1 MATFPSEFIELA
13 AELIGDE
20 FAAFAS
26 DAVFER
32 TTGVDYE
39 TQTETTETQTLPCI
53 RMDYESQQIAGLI
66 AVGDFMLIGQNK
78 LLSWQP
84 SPDDTFVTFGGL
96 KHQVKNVKIDPA
108 GATIIMQVRPL

>member
-20 FAAFAS
+20 FEAFAS
-26 DAVFER
+26 DAVLER
-32 TTGVDYE
+32 ATGVDYDTQSE
-39 TQTETTETQTLPCI
+39 TKEVQTLSCI
-53 RMDYESQQIAGLI
+53 RMDYESQQIAGLV
-66 AVGDFMLIGQNK
+66 AVGDFMLIGQNQ

-84 SPDDTFVTFGGL
+84 SPDDTFATFDGL
-96 KHQVKNVKIDPA
+96 KHQVKSVKIDPA